1 MLRHA
6 REEFTLIFCRYL
18 LAIALAMAVSGRASA
33 AQPEQLPERT
43 LLPGEVIRI
52 EIEGEEELSRTVTI
66 GSDGK
71 VSLGFPG
78 EVELAGLTRMEAAA
92 AIRETLLRYLRD
104 PVVAVTLVEHRFS
117 VLGAVR
123 RPGQFPMSGD
133 QIPILDA
140 LAQAGGPED
149 RANLRKVRLSPDARG
164 PPQGASGPPER
175 NPGASEQRAA
185 ANAAR
190 RCAVCGPPEARFGN
204 HPPDGGGGD
213 CIDGVGVPIS
223 RSRLK
228 AGVLRRP

>member
-1 MLRHA
+1 MAPGVAVLRHA

-149 RANLRKVRLSPDARG
+149 RANLRRVRLVRQTREG
-164 PPQGASGPPER
+164 PHKVLLDLQSAIREPASSALPLMQ
-175 NPGASEQRAA
+175 PGDVLYVD
-185 ANAAR
+185 R
-190 RCAVCGPPEARFGN
+190 RKPALGTTLLTV
-204 HPPDGGGGD
+204 
-213 CIDGVGVPIS
+213 
-223 RSRLK
+223 
-228 AGVLRRP
+228 AGVIASMAWAFR